1 MPWGRHSA
9 GSREILGFILVA
21 VSAASFGTM
30 AIFATYAYR
39 GGASV
44 LGLVVL
50 RFALAAAVLWIVVW
64 RRRLPLWPERVWHLW
79 VLGGILYALQSVLFL
94 QAVRLAS
101 PALAAL
107 FLYVYP
113 VLVVILSAILRR
125 GAIQRTGVLG
135 LIAASIGLLLVL
147 GVGGRFSWLGALLAL
162 GAAAVYSTYILF
174 GQQVLARSDPI
185 VAAAHIALS
194 AVVTLTVAGLI
205 LGGLDFQ
212 RFTFDGY
219 LYAALIGLIPGALA
233 IFSFLAG
240 LERIGAARASILS
253 MLEPVVTVLLSAL
266 LLAEGLGPLQL
277 LGGLLVVGG
286 GLGTMLPA
294 RTPKGP
300 VQAGQ
305 AGDD

>member
-1 MPWGRHSA
+1 VRCGDHPA
-9 GSREILGFILVA
+9 GSREILGFVLVA

-44 LGLVVL
+44 LGVVVL
-50 RFALAAAVLWIVVW
+50 RFALAAAVLWAVVW
-64 RRRLPLWPERVWHLW
+64 RRRLRPWPEHVLSLW
-79 VLGGILYALQSVLFL
+79 ILGGILYAMQAVLFL

-125 GAIQRTGVLG
+125 GAIRRMGVLG
-135 LIAASIGLLLVL
+135 LISASVGLLLVL
-147 GVGGRFSWLGALLAL
+147 GQGGRFSWVGAFLAL

-174 GQQVLARSDPI
+174 GQQVIARSDPI

-194 AVVTLTVAGLI
+194 AVVTLTLAGLV

-212 RFTFDGY
+212 RFTLEGY

-233 IFSFLAG
+233 IFAFLAG
-240 LERIGAARASILS
+240 LERIGAARSAIIS
-253 MLEPVVTVLLSAL
+253 MLEPVVTVMLSAL
-266 LLAEGLGPLQL
+266 LLGEGLAPVQL
-277 LGGLLVVGG
+277 LGGVLVVAG

-294 RTPKGP
+294 RAAKAPAP
-300 VQAGQ
+300 SGQ
-305 AGDD
+305 SCDD